1 MNINEACMKE
11 CRIISNVVKS
21 TYDVRLSNTES
32 LTVMPSKC
40 SANKCMHW
48 RWIIEP
54 KQVDVGRTTFGEPI
68 FETQYVLSTTN
79 GYCGLCGKD
88 GAE

>member
-11 CRIISNVVKS
+11 CRIIPNVVKS

-48 RWIIEP
+48 RWHTER
-54 KQVDVGRTTFGEPI
+54 VDKADPQRFDM
-68 FETQYVLSTTN
+68 QLSTTN
-79 GYCGLCGKD
+79 GYCGLAGKD

>member
-11 CRIISNVVKS
+11 CRIIPNVVKS

-40 SANKCMHW
+40 SANTCMHW
-48 RWIIEP
+48 RWFDTEIKNE
-54 KQVDVGRTTFGEPI
+54 
-68 FETQYVLSTTN
+68 
-79 GYCGLCGKD
+79 GYCGLAGKE